1 MTDQT
6 NQVKKKKKK
15 DLGGNAK
22 KKKSN
27 ECKVQSHQMAGL
39 QVNLWSGSGGNET
52 QVRQMM
58 VKQGKTK
65 KCKQ

>member
-22 KKKSN
+22 KKKAMNAKSKAIKWQG
-27 ECKVQSHQMAGL
+27 CRWICDQA
-39 QVNLWSGSGGNET
+39 QVGMKH
-52 QVRQMM
+52 R
-58 VKQGKTK
+58 
-65 KCKQ
+65 